1 MRLFGVILLSTLLV
15 YLLLLIDLLIGAM
28 LAFGIMLGIL
38 IRGLV
43 LLNDIHKVLV
53 VKEHKTALDKYLAE
67 RDRKENAEDFRG

>member
-1 MRLFGVILLSTLLV
+1 MKLFGIIALSTLLV
-15 YLLLLIDLLIGAM
+15 YLLLSIDLLIGAM

-53 VKEHKTALDKYLAE
+53 VKNNKTALDKYLEE
-67 RDRKENAEDFRG
+67 RDRKENAIHFKE